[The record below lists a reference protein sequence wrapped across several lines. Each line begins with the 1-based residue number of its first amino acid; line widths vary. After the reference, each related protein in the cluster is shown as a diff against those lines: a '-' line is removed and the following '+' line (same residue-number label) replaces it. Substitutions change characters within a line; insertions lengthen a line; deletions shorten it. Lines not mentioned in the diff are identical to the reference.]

1 MSLKNASIFCGP
13 RNMPSMSSSGP
24 KNSRSL
30 GDSKTKL
37 VTGGS
42 WCVKK
47 KFPSGSTQN
56 SNFLSKLK
64 KKANKQKLSPECAIK
79 KVLNKQG

>member
-1 MSLKNASIFCGP
+1 
-13 RNMPSMSSSGP
+13 MSSSGP